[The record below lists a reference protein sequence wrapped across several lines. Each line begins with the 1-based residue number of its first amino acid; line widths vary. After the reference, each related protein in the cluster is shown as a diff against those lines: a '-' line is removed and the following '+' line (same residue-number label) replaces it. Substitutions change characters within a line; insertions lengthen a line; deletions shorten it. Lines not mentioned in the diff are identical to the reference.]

1 MAAVEQ
7 VSGREAR
14 VNLHA
19 VRRLFA
25 ALSTGDLTTADEF
38 VAPTYGDGEG
48 RGRGDL
54 SPALRGVAGFR
65 ESAGRLRGAFRD
77 LIFEEREVIAA
88 GDRVV
93 VHATMRGRHV
103 GRFLCVPPA
112 GAVIVVNQVHLF
124 RLAGGKVTA
133 HEEMCGELSLLLQLG
148 ALEGPGG

>member
-1 MAAVEQ
+1 MAAVGQ

-14 VNLHA
+14 ANLEA

-25 ALSTGDLTTADEF
+25 ALSTGDLTRADEF

-48 RGRGDL
+48 REQGDPS
-54 SPALRGVAGFR
+54 SPLRGVAGFR
-65 ESAGRLRGAFRD
+65 QSAGRLRGAFSD

-103 GRFLCVPPA
+103 GRFLLVPPT
-112 GAVIVVNQVHLF
+112 GSVIAVNQVHLF
-124 RLAGGKVTA
+124 RLAGGKVAA
-133 HEEMCGELSLLLQLG
+133 HEELWGELSLLLQLG
-148 ALEGPGG
+148 AIEERGG